1 MAHSVAAEQAMK
13 ARKKTTTHNGY
24 GSNKVSDRN
33 NKKRNKTSQNNKRGK
48 RVRVLRVEQ
57 YGKQI

>member
-1 MAHSVAAEQAMK
+1 MRMAHSVAVEQAMK
-13 ARKKTTTHNGY
+13 AKKQPATHNGY

-33 NKKRNKTSQNNKRGK
+33 NKKQAIQNNKRGK